1 MSKVCEV
8 CGKHPVA
15 GRSISHSHRV
25 SNRMGFRPNIQKIT
39 IRDAK
44 GHVRRANVCTSCMKA
59 GKGGA
64 RLARA
69 LPLSFPENPKARPA
83 GFLCFGTKLTPM
95 KEAGRPARRLSSDWN
110 SPVVCSTKRAVA

>member
-25 SNRMGFRPNIQKIT
+25 SNRVFRPNIQKIT
-39 IRDAK
+39 IRDAQ

-59 GKGGA
+59 GKVE
-64 RLARA
+64 RA
-69 LPLSFPENPKARPA
+69 
-83 GFLCFGTKLTPM
+83 
-95 KEAGRPARRLSSDWN
+95 
-110 SPVVCSTKRAVA
+110 